1 MGLSNKREFEF
12 ELLNFECQ
20 LSQFTLRNRIWNFAV
35 SLNGYFVFGSGD
47 LECRVSV
54 TGGKR
59 AVSTPSFYVLLQQLQ
74 FRLSPAGSQSCVL
87 KLTGRNGVFSE
98 EIFVKLQLLIGLLDV
113 ELRVGDISMKLQ
125 YAIKQCL
132 RTHRA
137 FGRDFH

>member
-54 TGGKR
+54 TGGKEKSGMLAEPGARR
-59 AVSTPSFYVLLQQLQ
+59 ARGHGALDGS
-74 FRLSPAGSQSCVL
+74 LSPSY
-87 KLTGRNGVFSE
+87 N
-98 EIFVKLQLLIGLLDV
+98 
-113 ELRVGDISMKLQ
+113 
-125 YAIKQCL
+125 
-132 RTHRA
+132 RA
-137 FGRDFH
+137 PFNQEGP